1 MQNLMRLHCR
11 APISPAL
18 FEEEAMGRS
27 RGRGRQVANLHHAR
41 GCPCHTAHPAQLLP
55 PAHTQ
60 MHPFVPKLKAMEVM
74 SFLSSSCLGS
84 DSDHIEEKQFPGF
97 FCSCTLHEILKWAH
111 VPATWSKCSDKQR
124 PQQTENTPLFLHNP
138 KIPLSF
144 PMTQLFAESQ
154 PVRKLSGLM
163 TLLWKRSLH
172 SASFST
178 TCHPI

>member
-97 FCSCTLHEILKWAH
+97 FCPAH
-111 VPATWSKCSDKQR
+111 CMRSSNGLTYLPLGQNAETNRDRSRQKIHHSFYTTQKFHY
-124 PQQTENTPLFLHNP
+124 LFL
-138 KIPLSF
+138 
-144 PMTQLFAESQ
+144 
-154 PVRKLSGLM
+154 
-163 TLLWKRSLH
+163 
-172 SASFST
+172 
-178 TCHPI
+178 